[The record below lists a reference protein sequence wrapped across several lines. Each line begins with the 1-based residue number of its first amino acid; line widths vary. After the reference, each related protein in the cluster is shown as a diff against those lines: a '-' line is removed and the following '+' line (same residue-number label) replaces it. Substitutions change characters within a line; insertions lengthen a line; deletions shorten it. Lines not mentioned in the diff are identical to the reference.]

1 MAAEGGSPLRS
12 VVSQEAW
19 GRFQDERKRR
29 LGERAEAERCATER
43 ARARDAE
50 DSLKADRKKREAA
63 ELQAFLLQ
71 QIEDKKSSGG
81 RAPLEDGAATG
92 FMGADAGAPL
102 TSPKKFAQ
110 RQAPGTQQEF
120 KGLVAQQA
128 LERHRAEM
136 AAMEAEKAKND
147 DFLSQR
153 LQELNA
159 KEDMLREKKK
169 KDAAD
174 MQACLLRQMEEK
186 RGLGGQ
192 PAARA
197 GVERA
202 PARAPGG
209 DQGWKFPMMP
219 SEADAISKSST
230 KGEKMA
236 AYRSE
241 LLNQINMNKL
251 MEQEEKE
258 ASRAQGEADRR
269 AMEEHML
276 AGGKVQNRATHPKSQ
291 VFNYDD

>member
-71 QIEDKKSSGG
+71 QIQDKKGA
-81 RAPLEDGAATG
+81 APQREAGAATG
-92 FMGADAGAPL
+92 FMGSDAGAAL
-102 TSPKKFAQ
+102 TSPQKFTE

-120 KGLVAQQA
+120 KGVVAQQA
-128 LERHRAEM
+128 LERHRAEV
-136 AAMEAEKAKND
+136 AAIEAEKAKNE

-192 PAARA
+192 PGGAAGA
-197 GVERA
+197 ERA
-202 PARAPGG
+202 LAQAPGG

-219 SEADAISKSST
+219 SEADAMSKSST

-241 LLNQINMNKL
+241 LLDQIHANKL

-258 ASRAQGEADRR
+258 ASRLQGEAERR
-269 AMEEHML
+269 AMEEQML
-276 AGGKVQNRATHPKSQ
+276 AGGKVQRKYTHPKSQ